1 MPFGLTP
8 VDICFILITF
18 IFSIRAAIKGFIDDF
33 FGIGTFIFGAYLA
46 YYFMPKLSP
55 YIEAFMNPTL
65 AKILAFLLIFIIIF
79 LVVKIIQLA
88 LKSVFSG
95 SILKSLDH
103 GLGFFFGIA
112 EGFFVIVLIFIILDV
127 LSTWF
132 TFPFVKDS
140 LFYRYFNGFINST
153 SSKLLESA

>member
-1 MPFGLTP
+1 MPFGLTS
-8 VDICFILITF
+8 VDICFILITL
-18 IFSIRAAIKGFIDDF
+18 ILSIRAAIKGFIDDF
-33 FGIGTFIFGAYLA
+33 FGLGTFIFGAYLA
-46 YYFMPKLSP
+46 YFFMPKLSP
-55 YIEAFMNPTL
+55 YLEACMNPTI
-65 AKILAFLLIFIIIF
+65 AKILSFLLIFIIIF

-103 GLGFFFGIA
+103 GLGFLFGIA
-112 EGFFVIVLIFIILDV
+112 EGFFVIVLIFIVLDA

-132 TFPFVKDS
+132 SFPIIKES
-140 LFYRYFNGFINST
+140 LFYKYFNVFINST